1 LKIAKHCSS
10 AFPTTA
16 TGSIVGMDQNN
27 LLEVTNT
34 FPFPSVDN
42 TTADSHQ
49 NDASAIAAAAP
60 RQKSNLAYQNEMIR
74 HLKEVNV
81 DANNVGWYTS
91 ATMGN
96 FVNLSFIEN
105 QYHYQ
110 KDNNAT
116 VALVYDASKSS
127 QGNLTLRAF
136 RLTSTFMTA
145 YKEGKFTTDVYVYA
159 AHESCGCHNLTCVTA
174 CKSRS
179 SPSGTSS
186 PSSP

>member
-1 LKIAKHCSS
+1 MATTDGVGDAQVVMKIAKHCSS
-10 AFPTTA
+10 TFPTTA

-27 LLEVTNT
+27 LLEITNA
-34 FPFPSVDN
+34 FPFPSVD
-42 TTADSHQ
+42 TTTTDSHQ

-60 RQKSNLAYQNEMIR
+60 RQKANMVYQNEMIR

-81 DANNVGWYTS
+81 DAQNVGWYTS

-110 KDNNAT
+110 KDNDRT
-116 VALVYDASKSS
+116 VGIVYDASKSS

-136 RLTSTFMTA
+136 RLTSTFMAA
-145 YKEGKFTTDVYVYA
+145 YKEGKFTT
-159 AHESCGCHNLTCVTA
+159 EM
-174 CKSRS
+174 
-179 SPSGTSS
+179 
-186 PSSP
+186 